1 MQRKRTKEMMT
12 KKKRRKKKRRK
23 RNRKKLNDL
32 IINAYR
38 RDSDIPSS
46 DDQYG
51 KASLREI

>member
-1 MQRKRTKEMMT
+1 MMT

-32 IINAYR
+32 INAYR

>member
-12 KKKRRKKKRRK
+12 KKKRRKRK
-23 RNRKKLNDL
+23 RKLNDL

-38 RDSDIPSS
+38 RGSDIPSS
-46 DDQYG
+46 DDQYE